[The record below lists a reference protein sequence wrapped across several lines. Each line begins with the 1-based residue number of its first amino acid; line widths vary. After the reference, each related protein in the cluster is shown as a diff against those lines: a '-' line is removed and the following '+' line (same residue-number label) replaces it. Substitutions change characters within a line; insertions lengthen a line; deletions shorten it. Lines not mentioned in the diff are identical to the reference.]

1 MTPGVTSFCAR
12 IYVSLKRGPGAAP
25 GTDVRRLSKPASALC
40 GPGAAGSS
48 LPAGK
53 RGREGRAP
61 GPRSR
66 ANRVSET
73 QGLDPSP
80 ASQQTARHAAVHP
93 ARTKPGPAQRPEA
106 SRSAFQREQ
115 LPPLSQS
122 YQFSGNALKLSVRK
136 LKQNS

>member
-25 GTDVRRLSKPASALC
+25 GTDARRLSKPASALR

-80 ASQQTARHAAVHP
+80 ASQQTAQLAAVHS
-93 ARTKPGPAQRPEA
+93 ARTKPGAGPAPGSVTLCLPEGA
-106 SRSAFQREQ
+106 AAPSEPVLTSFPVT
-115 LPPLSQS
+115 LLS
-122 YQFSGNALKLSVRK
+122 
-136 LKQNS
+136 

>member
-25 GTDVRRLSKPASALC
+25 GTDVRRLSKPASALR

-53 RGREGRAP
+53 RGTEGRAP

-80 ASQQTARHAAVHP
+80 ASQQTARHTAVHP
-93 ARTKPGPAQRPEA
+93 ARTKPGARPSA
-106 SRSAFQREQ
+106 RKRHALPSRGSSC
-115 LPPLSQS
+115 PL
-122 YQFSGNALKLSVRK
+122 
-136 LKQNS
+136 